1 LGTISKLF
9 VVRFEGYCG
18 NLFSAHLSGILE
30 LVVRKGEK
38 SVGRVY
44 SGKRVRVMKIVI
56 DKRLCKGCGI
66 CVEFCPQKILEL
78 GDEIDERGLHLP
90 TAVRPDECKACSIC
104 ELYCP
109 DFAIAI
115 VREEGNSQK
124 TRRGKILHKMKPI
137 R

>member
-1 LGTISKLF
+1 
-9 VVRFEGYCG
+9 
-18 NLFSAHLSGILE
+18 
-30 LVVRKGEK
+30 
-38 SVGRVY
+38 
-44 SGKRVRVMKIVI
+44 MKIII